1 MSQFTILG
9 LDLGPSSIGW
19 ALFNGGADGVP
30 TELIDLGVRHFEE
43 VAEPKTG
50 VLLNK
55 KRRTKRGMRKNIRRR
70 RERLDSLLAAMRQ
83 GGLAPT
89 GQHPFAESGVDPL
102 AAYRTRA
109 RAVEEPVSPEDLG
122 RAIYH
127 LARRRGFLSN
137 RGTKFAR
144 IANLQEVANLL
155 AEQEGERE
163 STERGK
169 KRNAEEE
176 EKAKE
181 EGVILKEITELRTQ
195 LDGRTLGQYFLQELE
210 AGRGVRGRHTHRDMY
225 EDEFERIWSCQSSH
239 HPQLTQELRARI
251 YRAIFH
257 QRPLKEQH
265 GFKGFCSMEPQ
276 RLRAQRGQLVAQR
289 YRYWQD
295 IVNLKVREPDD
306 VEHRPLTR
314 EERLSLAD
322 FLDGRVEATWEAVR
336 KHLQLAKG
344 TDFNLKKSKDQLRG
358 NSTAV
363 RLAAI
368 ATDWGSMDE
377 AARERLVETLLTIS
391 DRGKLYLTMREKFG
405 YDVETAYRLA
415 KLELED
421 GTAALSSRAMRRI
434 LRALEQRPETATMYE
449 AQLAAGYTIREV
461 QQTLRIERS
470 PNRMEITNPR
480 VRKGLAQLRRVMNAL
495 IAKYGRPDIV
505 RIELARDLS
514 LNEAEKR
521 GLDKAKKQLE
531 RENAEADRWLRDQG
545 IQNPTRT
552 DRFWYRLAKQC
563 GWVCPYTGQ
572 PIPQE
577 LASTSRFQ
585 IEHIVPYSRC
595 LDDSFNNLTLCESQ
609 TNQEKGDR
617 TPWEAFGQTAA
628 WEDMEARVQQWRGIG
643 TGRKKSLFLRREAP
657 PEDQMVARQLNETRY
672 MSRKAMEF
680 LEPVV
685 GRVEVTKGGAT
696 AMLREHW
703 GLFHALNTEG
713 EKNRDDLRHHA
724 VDAVAIAFTTRSV
737 FMKATAHRKRHAD
750 GRVGKITPLS
760 AETVPAAPEWLHD
773 ALKQRLASMVVSHEA
788 TRKIRD
794 AFHEETAYGLRDPL
808 KKEEYHYRK
817 NLVDLSVAGVKDIV
831 DQGLRRR
838 AEEILNAT
846 GLPPKE
852 AFKEGIPMGTTV
864 ARRARLKKQFPKA
877 ELLPVPKD
885 NPTKFYQ
892 LGNNHHVAIFE
903 DDEGNRDWRF
913 VSMLDAARRLRLDK
927 AKHPV
932 DTNPPSPGFRFVM
945 WLAPND
951 LAYLPE
957 EEPNTIYEVVA
968 LKATND
974 AVVFRVAHA
983 ARNSSS
989 MPEFKRSVN
998 KFKAVKLEVDPIGGI
1013 REVPE
1018 GKL

>member
-109 RAVEEPVSPEDLG
+109 RAVEEPVSLEELG

-295 IVNLKVREPDD
+295 IVNLKMREPDD

-415 KLELED
+415 KLKLED

-434 LRALEQRPETATMYE
+434 LQALEQRPETATMYE

-461 QQTLRIERS
+461 QQALRIERA
-470 PNRMEITNPR
+470 PNRLEITNPR

-514 LNEAEKR
+514 LTKKEKE

-552 DRFWYRLAKQC
+552 DRFWYRLARQC

-672 MSRKAMEF
+672 MSCKAMEF

-773 ALKQRLASMVVSHEA
+773 ALKQRLASLVVSHEA

-808 KKEEYHYRK
+808 KREFQYRK
-817 NLVDLSVAGVKDIV
+817 NLVDLTAPGIEDIV
-831 DQGLRRR
+831 DGGLRKK
-838 AEEILNAT
+838 AEDILKAT

-864 ARRARLKKQFPKA
+864 ARRARIVKPMPKA
-877 ELLPVPKD
+877 ALLEVPED
-885 NPTKFYQ
+885 SPTKYYP

-903 DDEGNRDWRF
+903 DENGKRMGVF
-913 VSMLDAARRLRLDK
+913 VSMLDAARRMRRDK

-932 DTNPPSPGFRFVM
+932 DTNPPSAGLRFVM
-945 WLAPND
+945 WLAVND
-951 LAYLPE
+951 TVFLPDDE
-957 EEPNTIYEVVA
+957 GPGLYRVAQLKAANNVICLYDLRRSSPSGSDGRLFKTPNTLRAIKV
-968 LKATND
+968 
-974 AVVFRVAHA
+974 
-983 ARNSSS
+983 
-989 MPEFKRSVN
+989 
-998 KFKAVKLEVDPIGGI
+998 EVDPIGGV
-1013 REVPE
+1013 REVAE

>member
-109 RAVEEPVSPEDLG
+109 RAVEEPVSLEELG

-276 RLRAQRGQLVAQR
+276 RLRAQRSQLVAQR

-314 EERLSLAD
+314 EERLSLAH

-434 LRALEQRPETATMYE
+434 LQALEQRPETATMYE

-461 QQTLRIERS
+461 QQALRIERA
-470 PNRMEITNPR
+470 PNRLEITNPR

-514 LNEAEKR
+514 LNEDEKR

-545 IQNPTRT
+545 IQNPSRS
-552 DRFWYRLAKQC
+552 DRFWYRLARQC

-794 AFHEETAYGLRDPL
+794 AFHEETAYGMRDPNA
-808 KKEEYHYRK
+808 KVFHYRK
-817 NLVDLSVAGVKDIV
+817 NLVDLTASAIADIA
-831 DQGLRRR
+831 DHGLRRR
-838 AEEILNAT
+838 AEEILKAT
-846 GLPPKE
+846 SLPPKE

-864 ARRARLKKQFPKA
+864 ARRARLVKPMPGAK
-877 ELLPVPKD
+877 LLAVPND
-885 NPTKFYQ
+885 NPTKFYP

-903 DDEGNRDWRF
+903 DERGKRVGVF
-913 VSMLDAARRLRLDK
+913 VSMLDAARRLRRVK

-932 DTNPPSPGFRFVM
+932 DTNPPSPGLRFVM
-945 WLAPND
+945 WIAVND
-951 LAYLPE
+951 TILLPDDDGPGLYRVASLWSTTNQICLYDLKKSNSSGSE
-957 EEPNTIYEVVA
+957 GRLLKGPNT
-968 LKATND
+968 L
-974 AVVFRVAHA
+974 R
-983 ARNSSS
+983 
-989 MPEFKRSVN
+989 
-998 KFKAVKLEVDPIGGI
+998 AVKVEVDPIGGV